1 MPLQGVLEVVFDWDM
16 LRSRWDPAAPDWDL
30 FLPIEREH
38 CPPFAAGGTP
48 FVAAQRLAHE
58 LGLRDLFVKNDGL
71 NPSGSLKDRASFLV
85 VAEATRLGE
94 DRIATASTG
103 NAASALA
110 AVCAASEKQAV
121 IFVPASAPRAKLAQ
135 IILYGAQL
143 IPVAGSYDDAFR
155 LSLEYT
161 AEEGGLNRNTA
172 YHPLTIEGKKTAGL
186 EIFAQNGLKVPDV
199 IVIPVG
205 DGVILHGVYKA
216 FADLRAAGLITALPR
231 FLCVQADRS
240 DAIHRYFST
249 GVYADATAPDT
260 FADSISVRTPS
271 NALMARR
278 VLLESE
284 GTSVIVSDQ
293 EICDA
298 QRLLAQT
305 TGVFAEPAAAAA
317 IAGLGRAKE
326 AGWIDPEE
334 CVVALITGHGLKDV
348 DAALRGIVLPS
359 PVDPTLDSVRE
370 FMAGRKA

>member
-1 MPLQGVLEVVFDWDM
+1 M
-16 LRSRWDPAAPDWDL
+16 
-30 FLPIEREH
+30 
-38 CPPFAAGGTP
+38 
-48 FVAAQRLAHE
+48 
-58 LGLRDLFVKNDGL
+58 
-71 NPSGSLKDRASFLV
+71 
-85 VAEATRLGE
+85 AEATRLGE
-94 DRIATASTG
+94 DRIAAASTG

-110 AVCAASEKQAV
+110 AVCAAAEKQAV

-135 IILYGAQL
+135 MILYGAQL

-186 EIFAQNGLKVPDV
+186 EIFAQNGLKAPDV

-216 FADLRAAGLITALPR
+216 FSDLRAAGLITALPR

-278 VLLESE
+278 VLLESG

-334 CVVALITGHGLKDV
+334 CVVALITGHGLKDI

-370 FMAGRKA
+370 FMAGHKA